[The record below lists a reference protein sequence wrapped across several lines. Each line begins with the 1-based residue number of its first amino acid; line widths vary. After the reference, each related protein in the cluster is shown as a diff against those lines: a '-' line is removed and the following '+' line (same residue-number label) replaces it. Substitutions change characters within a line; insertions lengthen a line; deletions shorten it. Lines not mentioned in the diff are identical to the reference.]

1 MTALTAAVLRDA
13 LHYDSETGQ
22 FTWKSP
28 RPKIR
33 VGEVAG
39 KIGTHGYRLI
49 CLNRKSYGA
58 HRLAWLYVTGDWPE
72 AEIDHI
78 NHDRLD
84 NSFANLRSASRVQNL
99 GNKIRQSNNKSGI
112 KGVFREKRR
121 NKWIAEIRRGSTRL
135 YLGQY
140 DDINHAAEAYRVAA
154 SKLYGEF
161 AHSD

>member
-1 MTALTAAVLRDA
+1 MAELTAALLREA
-13 LHYDSETGQ
+13 LNYDSESGL
-22 FTWKSP
+22 FTWKTP

-33 VGEVAG
+33 VGNVAG

-49 CLNRKSYGA
+49 CIDHKSYGA
-58 HRLAWLYVTGDWPE
+58 HRLAWLYMTGEWPV

-84 NSFANLRSASRVQNL
+84 NSFANLRPASRVENQ
-99 GNKIRQSNNKSGI
+99 GNKVRQSNNKSGF
-112 KGVFREKRR
+112 KGVSRERRR
-121 NKWIAEIRRGSTRL
+121 NKWVAEIRRGNTRL

-140 DDINHAAEAYRVAA
+140 DDINHAAEAYRIAA